1 MARRYVRDSKGR
13 FASTGG
19 SGSSRIRSQFAANT
33 RLAGKYEQAMK
44 KEGDWELSK
53 PNLPVRGVAPTRST
67 RRTSGR
73 MSNAYR
79 GDVAGLRSDLNIMTR
94 NAQGRAMDRLTRD
107 VARGRAPNPKS
118 EAQAA
123 RMLQR
128 RLRREMKWSSLL

>member
-19 SGSSRIRSQFAANT
+19 SGRFRSQFAANT
-33 RLAGKYEQAMK
+33 RLAGKYEQAIK
-44 KEGDWELSK
+44 KEGDWELNK
-53 PNLPVRGVAPTRST
+53 PNLPVRAVAPTRST
-67 RRTSGR
+67 RRTSAR
-73 MSNAYR
+73 MSNLYR
-79 GDVAGLRSDLNIMTR
+79 GDVKGLRQDLHMLTEE
-94 NAQGRAMDRLTRD
+94 AKGRAMNRLTRD

-128 RLRREMKWSSLL
+128 RLRKEMKWSGMF